1 MGAFLYGG
9 VTMQLLLSDKTRETF
24 KIPQIVDIGHTF
36 ITNPRKAPWP
46 KRKMSDIRYI
56 VIHHSAST
64 GTLQAEN
71 GYHTRPAPNG
81 NDWYKLSYHF
91 SIDRGGI
98 YQIND
103 ILDITPHAKGANDH
117 GIGICVNWDLRLR
130 GLTDFEKNALYG
142 LVTTLKD
149 MFPNAEIVG
158 HNEISKR
165 LANHGTACPI
175 ISMNQ
180 LRSDIMTAE
189 LNLHI
194 AETPNDMKARI
205 FTAYGRF
212 SDLYKVATTEGKYQ
226 KEAER
231 KCLQIAAEM
240 EKAGIIVAKQ
250 PL

>member
-1 MGAFLYGG
+1 
-9 VTMQLLLSDKTRETF
+9 
-24 KIPQIVDIGHTF
+24 
-36 ITNPRKAPWP
+36 
-46 KRKMSDIRYI
+46 MSDIRYI

-142 LVTTLKD
+142 LITTLKD

-165 LANHGTACPI
+165 LANHATSCPV

-180 LRSDIMTAE
+180 LRSDIMDAE
-189 LNLHI
+189 QEMER
-194 AETPNDMKARI
+194 AETPQKQDEI
-205 FTAYGRF
+205 AYRMANHILYLQNMSRGKK
-212 SDLYKVATTEGKYQ
+212 SDGSAATPEQSKWALAQ
-226 KEAER
+226 LLK
-231 KCLQIAAEM
+231 M
-240 EKAGIIVAKQ
+240 EPEFRRLGFLK
-250 PL
+250 